1 MTVRLDVDAYS
12 LAARLRERLDHEML
26 AEVADLLRRTEEV
39 QTSRYYRTGT
49 CEAMVPGE
57 PLPIADEA
65 ALGTDER
72 WHPLHPDTAVML
84 CDHTTWYP
92 KERPAPTL
100 VTPRTT
106 RPVLSTPRPDRCA
119 PHPISGVR
127 EELPAVHWP
136 GFAEANRPTPGLW
149 PTRRPPK
156 WYIWLTL
163 YPLQGRRC
171 AACRRRP
178 PQVIDHCHDT
188 ALVRGLLCSACNT
201 NAATAHQNHQ

>member
-1 MTVRLDVDAYS
+1 MPAHRLPAPGEGGRYSLLRVTSGLGLSAPMLIVPPMTEPVDSSRSKAQARMTVRLDVDAYS

-72 WHPLHPDTAVML
+72 WHPLHLDTAVML

-100 VTPRTT
+100 VTPRAT
-106 RPVLSTPRPDRCA
+106 RSNPHRPRSRCA
-119 PHPISGVR
+119 INPHRHEHAS
-127 EELPAVHWP
+127 H
-136 GFAEANRPTPGLW
+136 
-149 PTRRPPK
+149 TRNGNT
-156 WYIWLTL
+156 LT
-163 YPLQGRRC
+163 QSMC
-171 AACRRRP
+171 
-178 PQVIDHCHDT
+178 
-188 ALVRGLLCSACNT
+188 VRGR
-201 NAATAHQNHQ
+201 